1 MTTVL
6 TYGTFDL
13 LHIGHLNILEGLKS
27 RGDRLIVGVSTDE
40 FNQQKGKRSLF
51 AFEQRARMIAG
62 LKCVDQVIP
71 EAHWQQKIDDVKRLN
86 VDIFGMGS
94 DWQGKFDHLN
104 EYCEVLYLP
113 RTPDVSS
120 TDLKRALSTIDQNTI
135 KDIKNGLDNL
145 YDIVKAMG

>member
-13 LHIGHLNILEGLKS
+13 LHIGHLNILEGLKAK
-27 RGDRLIVGVSTDE
+27 GDKLIVGVSTDE

-51 AFEQRARMIAG
+51 SYEQRARMIAG
-62 LKCVDQVIP
+62 LKCVDMVIP
-71 EAHWQQKIDDVKRLN
+71 EEHWQQKADDIKEFD

-104 EYCEVLYLP
+104 ELCEVIYLP

-120 TDLKRALSTIDQNTI
+120 TNLKNALSVINKKSIQ
-135 KDIKNGLDNL
+135 DIKNGLDNL